1 MSTTMQD
8 IIAKVGKGER
18 TSKDLTYQEATVA
31 MRLLLE
37 KQATPVQMGAF
48 LLAMRI
54 KSESVAELAALAA
67 SARGYVK
74 SVVIPDSFGVVD
86 IPTYAGKQDGWHA
99 LLPAAIIA
107 AAAGTHLL
115 LHGYEGVAG
124 RRSTAALASAL
135 NIPIDLTPDDVANE
149 VMEKGFGYL
158 DIALYHPPVHGFLE
172 MRKELGVR
180 TFFQPVARLLNPAR
194 ASVSIIGISHPPY
207 FEKMPEALRMMGIP
221 RALVLRGL
229 DGEPELSI
237 STVTK
242 AIEIRDDHITPLTI
256 HPRDMGMTIG
266 RLDLPAA
273 KDLVEEA
280 ALVRKLL
287 TNQVHGTVKDW
298 VIMNAAAIL
307 YTAGKAVSLRA
318 AVQLASEALASGAA
332 KEKLA
337 ALSSKVL
344 GN

>member
-1 MSTTMQD
+1 MSNTMQD

-18 TSKDLTYQEATVA
+18 ASKDLTYQEATAA

-37 KQATPVQMGAF
+37 KQATPVQVGAF

-54 KSESVAELAALAA
+54 KSESVAELAALAT
-67 SARGYVK
+67 SARGYVTP
-74 SVVIPDSFGVVD
+74 VAIPDSLGVVD

-99 LLPAAIIA
+99 LLPGAIIA
-107 AAAGTHLL
+107 AAAGAHLL

-135 NIPIDLTPDDVANE
+135 NIPVDLTPDDVANE

-158 DIALYHPPVHGFLE
+158 DIALYHPPVHWFLE

-194 ASVSIIGISHPPY
+194 ARVSIIGISHPPY

-221 RALVLRGL
+221 RALVLRGT
-229 DGEPELSI
+229 DGEPELSL
-237 STVTK
+237 SSVTK

-256 HPRDMGMTIG
+256 HPKDMGMTMG
-266 RLDLPAA
+266 RLDSPAP
-273 KDLVEEA
+273 KDLAEEA
-280 ALVRKLL
+280 ALLRKLL
-287 TNQVHGTVKDW
+287 ANQLNGPVKDW
-298 VIMNAAAIL
+298 VTMNAAVIL
-307 YTAGKAVSLRA
+307 YLAGKAASLRV
-318 AVQLASEALASGAA
+318 AVPLALEALASGAA

-337 ALSSKVL
+337 AVSGRRR

>member
-1 MSTTMQD
+1 MPNTMQD

-18 TSKDLTYQEATVA
+18 ASKDLTYQEAAAA

-37 KQATPVQMGAF
+37 QQATPIQVGAF

-54 KSESVAELAALAA
+54 KSESVAELAALASA
-67 SARGYVK
+67 ARGYVK
-74 SVVIPDSFGVVD
+74 SVAIPESLGLVD

-107 AAAGTHLL
+107 AAGGAYLL
-115 LHGYEGVAG
+115 LHGYEGVVG

-135 NIPIDLTPDDVANE
+135 NIPVDLSPDDVANE
-149 VMEKGFGYL
+149 VMAKGFGYL
-158 DIALYHPPVHGFLE
+158 DIALYHPPVHRFLE

-221 RALVLRGL
+221 RALVMRGL

-237 STVTK
+237 SSATK

-256 HPRDMGMTIG
+256 HPKDMGMAIG
-266 RLDLPAA
+266 RLDSPAP
-273 KDLVEEA
+273 KDLAEEVTIVKK
-280 ALVRKLL
+280 LV
-287 TNQVHGTVKDW
+287 TNQLNGTVKDW

-307 YTAGKAVSLRA
+307 YTAGKTASLRA
-318 AVQLASEALASGAA
+318 AVPLASEIVASGAA

-337 ALSSKVL
+337 ALSGS
-344 GN
+344 GG